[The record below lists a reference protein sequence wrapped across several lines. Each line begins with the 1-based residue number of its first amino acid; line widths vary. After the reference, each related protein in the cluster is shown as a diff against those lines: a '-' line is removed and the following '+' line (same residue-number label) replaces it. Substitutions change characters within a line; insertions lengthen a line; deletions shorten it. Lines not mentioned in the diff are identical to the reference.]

1 MQRNHPRVKI
11 ILLINEIFTGKFKN
25 LINFL
30 FTRGRERERER
41 VRAGNREKKINSD
54 KRGETNA
61 G

>member
-30 FTRGRERERER
+30 FTRGRESES

>member
-11 ILLINEIFTGKFKN
+11 ILSINEILAGKFKI

-30 FTRGRERERER
+30 FTRGRER

>member
-30 FTRGRERERER
+30 ITRGRERER

>member
-1 MQRNHPRVKI
+1 M
-11 ILLINEIFTGKFKN
+11 LLINETLPGKLKKPNQFS
-25 LINFL
+25 FY
-30 FTRGRERERER
+30 TWERER

>member
-30 FTRGRERERER
+30 FTRGREGER

>member
-11 ILLINEIFTGKFKN
+11 ILLINEIFAGKFKN

-30 FTRGRERERER
+30 FTRGRERER

>member
-30 FTRGRERERER
+30 FTRGRER

>member
-1 MQRNHPRVKI
+1 M
-11 ILLINEIFTGKFKN
+11 ILLINESFAGKFKKPN
-25 LINFL
+25 QFS
-30 FTRGRERERER
+30 FYAWERER